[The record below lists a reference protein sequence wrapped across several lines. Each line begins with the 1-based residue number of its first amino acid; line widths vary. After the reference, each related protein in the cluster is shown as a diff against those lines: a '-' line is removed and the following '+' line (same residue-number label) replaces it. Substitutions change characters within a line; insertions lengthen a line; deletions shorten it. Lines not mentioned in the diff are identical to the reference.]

1 MTAKKMAT
9 MMIVATM
16 ASSAGGVARAETIS
30 FTCGNMEFQLN
41 TSGSTIS
48 NRFFSNEPVQW
59 SYDGEWLRW
68 IITENQDAFGVNVE
82 NGYFISGGQ
91 ADDVGCRVLN
101 SNGLATLPISEGAI
115 LRRVFVSQQPDVRQ
129 AIQAELRNLG
139 LYMSTL
145 DGLWGTGTERA
156 ILEYYELFRNSDFA
170 GLDVS
175 SETGA
180 QQVIFSILG
189 DINEGDECDGCD
201 PVENADGA
209 VSGSQPAIGPAESGF
224 LMSTCVNILQAMDD
238 VLAVENGAGKREA
251 WEEMGVNQYWIDP
264 DYDSYGSLL
273 SREITPEVAVEICEK
288 IDAVESRFIGFERSA
303 TNGSTSI
310 RHVTY
315 ETNEVERERLSI
327 EWALLR
333 GRVGGTVYNRNAW
346 RATLPDLSS
355 LPSRAVS
362 FILVET
368 PSFGRSTVNCFANYF
383 VFHETHPMVPFTRQR
398 DFLPVVD
405 DKVGLDVSIVFGQP
419 FISFWSRTDDS
430 NAAYF
435 LVTNPSYVYNDDG
448 SRKIFWGIAPTA
460 TNAIAIDY
468 WGALRGA
475 LSENFSAFEDAV
487 NFEGAVQAFQRVG
500 EDLGFASYTV
510 SEAPAREQSDIVNH
524 PSCQAALED
533 AREQYSREIVMFRN

>member
-1 MTAKKMAT
+1 MTTKKLAAMVTIAT
-9 MMIVATM
+9 I
-16 ASSAGGVARAETIS
+16 ASSAGGVLRAETIS

-41 TSGSTIS
+41 TNESTIS
-48 NRFFSNEPVQW
+48 NRFLSNEPVQW

-68 IITENQDAFGVNVE
+68 IIAENQDTFGVNVQ

-91 ADDVGCRVLN
+91 ADDVGCRMLTP
-101 SNGLATLPISEGAI
+101 SALATLPISEGAA
-115 LRRVFVSQQPDVRQ
+115 LRRIFVSLEPDTRK
-129 AIQAELRNLG
+129 AIQAELSNLG
-139 LYMSTL
+139 LYASTL
-145 DGLWGTGTERA
+145 DGLWGRGTERA
-156 ILEYYELFRNSDFA
+156 VLQYYALRRNTDFS
-170 GLDVS
+170 GLDIS

-180 QQVIFSILG
+180 QEVVLSILG
-189 DINEGDECDGCD
+189 EINEGDECDGCD
-201 PVENADGA
+201 IAENSNIATPP
-209 VSGSQPAIGPAESGF
+209 SQPAADFAQRGF
-224 LMSTCVNILQAMDD
+224 LSASCISILQNMDE
-238 VLAVENGAGKREA
+238 VLEIENAAGRREA
-251 WEEMGVNQYWIDP
+251 WEELGVNQYWIDP
-264 DYDSYGSLL
+264 EYDSYGSLL

-368 PSFGRSTVNCFANYF
+368 QSFGRSTVNCFANYF

-405 DKVGLDVSIVFGQP
+405 DKVWLDVSIVFGQP
-419 FISFWSRTDDS
+419 FISFWSRIDDS

-435 LVTNPSYVYNDDG
+435 LVTDPSYVYNDDG

-468 WGALRGA
+468 WGPLRGA

-487 NFEGAVQAFQRVG
+487 NFEGAVEAFQRVG

>member
-1 MTAKKMAT
+1 MTTKKLAAMVIIAT
-9 MMIVATM
+9 I
-16 ASSAGGVARAETIS
+16 ASSAGGVLRAETIS

-41 TSGSTIS
+41 TNESTIS
-48 NRFFSNEPVQW
+48 NRFLSNEPVQW

-68 IITENQDAFGVNVE
+68 IIAENQDTFGVNVQ

-91 ADDVGCRVLN
+91 ADDVGCRMLTP
-101 SNGLATLPISEGAI
+101 SALATLPISEGAA
-115 LRRVFVSQQPDVRQ
+115 LRRIFVSLEPDTRK
-129 AIQAELRNLG
+129 AIQAELSNLG
-139 LYMSTL
+139 LYASTL
-145 DGLWGTGTERA
+145 DGLWGRGTERA
-156 ILEYYELFRNSDFA
+156 VLQYYALRRNTDFS
-170 GLDVS
+170 GLDIS

-180 QQVIFSILG
+180 QEVVLSILG
-189 DINEGDECDGCD
+189 EINEGDECDGCD
-201 PVENADGA
+201 IAENSNIATPP
-209 VSGSQPAIGPAESGF
+209 SQPAADFAQRGF
-224 LMSTCVNILQAMDD
+224 LSASCISILQNMDE
-238 VLAVENGAGKREA
+238 VLEIENAAGRREA
-251 WEEMGVNQYWIDP
+251 WEELGVNQYWIDSE
-264 DYDSYGSLL
+264 YDSYGSLL

-368 PSFGRSTVNCFANYF
+368 QSFGRSSVNCFANYF

-405 DKVGLDVSIVFGQP
+405 DKVWLDVSIVFGQP
-419 FISFWSRTDDS
+419 FISFWSRIDDS

-435 LVTNPSYVYNDDG
+435 LVTDPSYVYNDDG

-468 WGALRGA
+468 WGPLRGA

-487 NFEGAVQAFQRVG
+487 NFEGAVEAFQRVG